1 MRESERAA
9 DRAPCHSVQ
18 RFVRRSEVSHAA
30 SPRASNSSMAAELAA
45 PVMLIDLMVWQ
56 R

>member
-9 DRAPCHSVQ
+9 GRAPCHSVQ
-18 RFVRRSEVSHAA
+18 RLVRRSEVSHAA
-30 SPRASNSSMAAELAA
+30 SPRASNSSMAAELAD
-45 PVMLIDLMVWQ
+45 PVVVIELMVWQ